1 MDISPVTVPE
11 RIKKIIVIHVI
22 IELVTSKT
30 YIYSLV
36 ILKTFFLFRQ
46 LYFGF
51 TIQYI
56 GERLGGGG
64 EILKTFWKKYI
75 FYKFWRGQICGGKII
90 FSYRSVLIQEFTT
103 QEIRTPNLC
112 HPMYCPVTIFLNNKL
127 YI

>member
-56 GERLGGGG
+56 GERWGGGG
-64 EILKTFWKKYI
+64 K
-75 FYKFWRGQICGGKII
+75 
-90 FSYRSVLIQEFTT
+90 
-103 QEIRTPNLC
+103 P
-112 HPMYCPVTIFLNNKL
+112 
-127 YI
+127 